1 MHIPSRSATADSVD
15 RRKFLRQ
22 AGGGAAALTV
32 AGSLPGLAFGRD
44 AASAATSETIVKHLY
59 DSLTPGQKEAVCF
72 GWDYDDGDR
81 GLLRTHV
88 NNNWNITDSIVNSDF
103 YTDDQRKMIRDIF
116 EGIIHPDWH
125 AKIDQQLDDDAG
137 GFGEEQSLAIFGK
150 PGSDQFEFV
159 MTGRHMT
166 LRCDGNSA
174 DHVAFGGPIFYG
186 HAADGFN
193 EGPAHKGNVFWEQAL
208 AANGVYQMLD
218 GKQRR
223 LAEAPHTPREG
234 RAGFRGKAGEFDGI
248 PIQELSSD
256 QKEEVQ
262 KVLTKLIEPY
272 RQPDRDEVLSC
283 LKSQGGGWMAVTL
296 HSTLMLTSV
305 TTGCGTTGGWKV
317 RRLSG
322 ISAVRRM
329 FTCGSMLPILQRSD
343 STHPVP
349 EHLLV
354 SGSRLNRTSHK
365 DRRKWDGLR
374 SDLCL

>member
-32 AGSLPGLAFGRD
+32 AGAFPGLAFGRD

-234 RAGFRGKAGEFDGI
+234 RAGFRGKDGKFDGI

-283 LKSQGGGWMAVTL
+283 LKSQGGLDGCHLAFYTDADIGDDRVWDNWRLEGPSFVWHFRGSPHVHVWVNVAD
-296 HSTLMLTSV
+296 TSE
-305 TTGCGTTGGWKV
+305 V
-317 RRLSG
+317 RFNAPG
-322 ISAVRRM
+322 A
-329 FTCGSMLPILQRSD
+329 
-343 STHPVP
+343 
-349 EHLLV
+349 
-354 SGSRLNRTSHK
+354 
-365 DRRKWDGLR
+365 
-374 SDLCL
+374 